1 MFVVRFSELWTEE
14 FSFSWQKRT
23 ELVFTPGRGVGW
35 GAEGE
40 GTPYSGLNGE
50 ALPEEGTFLR
60 L

>member
-1 MFVVRFSELWTEE
+1 MAKENRA
-14 FSFSWQKRT
+14 SFHSRK
-23 ELVFTPGRGVGW
+23 GGGV